1 MQDALSR
8 PVEPTEAERAVAR
21 IASVPDLSEGRE
33 DLVAALTS
41 VFAQGSLSSAESLTA
56 RRTTLIG
63 DLCGLRAR
71 LERGAAQ
78 SRIVDIYRSF
88 THREIDAIGRPETAW
103 PETLPPVSD
112 EQRQALVLG
121 LKKLMEPLGEGY
133 GVFYPWKEA
142 ARRLDHSLHPGRGR
156 SRSRGLS
163 L

>member
-1 MQDALSR
+1 M
-8 PVEPTEAERAVAR
+8 
-21 IASVPDLSEGRE
+21 PDLSEGRE

-71 LERGAAQ
+71 LERDAAQ

-88 THREIDAIGRPETAW
+88 THREIDALGRPETAW

-112 EQRQALVLG
+112 KQRRALVLG

-133 GVFYPWKEA
+133 GAFYPWKEA
-142 ARRLDHSLHPGRGR
+142 AKKIENSLHPDRAR
-156 SRSRGLS
+156 SKAVSKAGGLG